1 MAGECLQ
8 IIVSSSPDMLIDST
22 GDHQHN
28 ECPSTSNTTV
38 LESLLGRSLGRCLG
52 MLLCLS
58 PAIDTCAPGSEAV
71 LRSHH
76 CRPQDHHQGRSLSAV
91 ATGDCKGC
99 QVYSHSPDSRIWG
112 NQACRQSGSP
122 ACGQQVRDSCSLDM
136 AGRPQAL
143 SNGCSARPG
152 LLHHI
157 GGIRP
162 LPPHARLRS
171 MTFVCLST
179 VSRET

>member
-1 MAGECLQ
+1 MNALQRPILQCLKVCWAEAWAGAWGCCYASRQQSTPVLLDPRPCFVHITADHKTIIRGAASVLLQ
-8 IIVSSSPDMLIDST
+8 RETAKAVRCIVIRQILAYGAIRPA
-22 GDHQHN
+22 
-28 ECPSTSNTTV
+28 
-38 LESLLGRSLGRCLG
+38 GRV
-52 MLLCLS
+52 
-58 PAIDTCAPGSEAV
+58 AV
-71 LRSHH
+71 RH
-76 CRPQDHHQGRSLSAV
+76 A
-91 ATGDCKGC
+91 
-99 QVYSHSPDSRIWG
+99 G
-112 NQACRQSGSP
+112 NR
-122 ACGQQVRDSCSLDM
+122 RDSCSLDM